1 MNKFKLRC
9 VCAGLLALA
18 GTAGA
23 ADAGL
28 DRAGLLKL
36 ADNYFAALVA
46 HNPAGVPLAADVKI
60 VENLKRIKTSEGMWK
75 TASSGTTAF
84 KIVIPDTYS
93 QQVGGIVVMGSDKNP
108 VQLGFRL
115 KVVGG
120 KIVEAEHLVQG
131 NRGGGALS
139 GNLQTVRPAMLL
151 DVPFEYADSRGR
163 LVHIAKSYYDA
174 LDNNNGYLAP
184 FASDCER
191 RENGMR
197 TAPNGGSALVG
208 LNGPPVPG
216 AAPAAAPRPA
226 ASGAAGGG
234 APTPP
239 PGTAAPGAPKLLGL
253 QDCTQQISSGAFQYI
268 TNIED
273 RRVDIAD
280 EKTGLA
286 MGFSHFKHAFTQRTF
301 RIYNDPSRTETTMTN
316 APFDMPALHIYKI
329 WGGQIHEI
337 EALGVLG
344 VPFNS
349 PTGWE

>member
-1 MNKFKLRC
+1 MNDMTLKWMG
-9 VCAGLLALA
+9 AGLLAVMA
-18 GTAGA
+18 GTASA

-28 DRAGLLKL
+28 SRDALLKL

-46 HNPAGVPLAADVKI
+46 HNPAAVPLASDVKI
-60 VENLKRIKTSEGMWK
+60 VENLKRIKPGEGMWK
-75 TASSGTTAF
+75 TASSDPTAF

-93 QQVGGIVVMGSDKNP
+93 QEVGGIVVMGSDNNP

-115 KVVGG
+115 KVVRG

-139 GNLQTVRPAMLL
+139 PNLEKVRPPMLL

-163 LVHIAKSYYDA
+163 LIHIAKSYYDA

-184 FASDCER
+184 FAADCER

-197 TAPNGGSALVG
+197 TAPNGGPSLTAGVPG
-208 LNGPPVPG
+208 GGAPRAGGPGAAPGG
-216 AAPAAAPRPA
+216 AAPAAAAPA
-226 ASGAAGGG
+226 A
-234 APTPP
+234 PT
-239 PGTAAPGAPKLLGL
+239 GPKLGGL
-253 QDCTQQISSGAFQYI
+253 QDCTQQINSGVFQYI
-268 TNIED
+268 TTIED
-273 RRVDIAD
+273 RRVEVAD

-286 MGFSHFKHAFTQRTF
+286 MGFSHFHHAFTQHTF
-301 RIYNDPSRTETTMTN
+301 KIFNDPGRTETTMTN
-316 APFDMPALHIYKI
+316 EPFDMPALHIFKV

-337 EALGVLG
+337 EALGLLG
-344 VPFNS
+344 VPFNA

>member
-1 MNKFKLRC
+1 MNRMKLTGWMG
-9 VCAGLLALA
+9 AGLLAVMA
-18 GTAGA
+18 GTANA

-46 HNPAGVPLAADVKI
+46 HNPAGVPLASDIRI

-75 TASSGTTAF
+75 TASSGPTAF

-93 QQVGGIVVMGSDKNP
+93 QQVGGIIVMGSDNNP

-131 NRGGGALS
+131 NRGGGPLS
-139 GNLQTVRPAMLL
+139 ANLQTVRTPMLL
-151 DVPFEYADSRGR
+151 EVPFEYADSRGR

-184 FASDCER
+184 FATDCER

-197 TAPNGGSALVG
+197 TAPNGGPSLVG
-208 LNGPPVPG
+208 LNGPAPAPAAGAAPGAASGG
-216 AAPAAAPRPA
+216 AAPAPAAPRPA
-226 ASGAAGGG
+226 TG
-234 APTPP
+234 PR
-239 PGTAAPGAPKLLGL
+239 LLGL

-268 TNIED
+268 TTIED

-280 EKTGLA
+280 TVTGLA

-301 RIYNDPSRTETTMTN
+301 RIFNDRA
-316 APFDMPALHIYKI
+316 APKPR
-329 WGGQIHEI
+329 
-337 EALGVLG
+337 
-344 VPFNS
+344 
-349 PTGWE
+349 